1 MRKQLAVVVGAL
13 AFVYLFVP
21 EPSDVVP
28 VIGWL
33 DEGAAGAL
41 LLWAMRTLGVDLF
54 GVWRGVR
61 GTPAEPAAIRDVTP
75 RRAG

>member
-28 VIGWL
+28 IIGGL

-41 LLWAMRTLGVDLF
+41 LLWALRTLGVDPL
-54 GVWRGVR
+54 GVLRGVR
-61 GTPAEPAAIRDVTP
+61 GAPAEPAAIRDVTP
-75 RRAG
+75 RRAD